1 MTTKKEKITIIAV
14 AVVTTLLLAASII
27 LTVIMKNYDKPT
39 DETIGDFPAE
49 RTVIDCTTETNVE
62 IPTILEHETQPKEVG
77 GLDIDVGQMH
87 RNPEPE
93 VVGGTVEYGEKEI
106 DNE

>member
-1 MTTKKEKITIIAV
+1 MRIYQKPAFIAI
-14 AVVTTLLLAASII
+14 AVVTALLL
-27 LTVIMKNYDKPT
+27 VIAIVFAVIEKNNKPT

>member
-1 MTTKKEKITIIAV
+1 MRIYQKPTFIAIAMVMIVSLTIVIT
-14 AVVTTLLLAASII
+14 
-27 LTVIMKNYDKPT
+27 LTVFMKNHEGKQEESVSETTADTTVVDSSAKT
-39 DETIGDFPAE
+39 DI
-49 RTVIDCTTETNVE
+49 E
-62 IPTILEHETQPKEVG
+62 IPTISEHEIQPKEVG

>member
-1 MTTKKEKITIIAV
+1 MRIYQKPAFIAIAMV
-14 AVVTTLLLAASII
+14 MVVS
-27 LTVIMKNYDKPT
+27 LTVAIALTVFMKNHEEHPDESVN
-39 DETIGDFPAE
+39 ETIAE
-49 RTVIDCTTETNVE
+49 TSAVDSSAKTDIE
-62 IPTILEHETQPKEVG
+62 IPTISEHEIQPKEVG

>member
-14 AVVTTLLLAASII
+14 AVVTTLLLVASII

-39 DETIGDFPAE
+39 DETIGDFPAD
-49 RTVIDCTTETNVE
+49 RTVIDCTTETNIEVPIISERE
-62 IPTILEHETQPKEVG
+62 IQPEDIG
-77 GLDIDVGQMH
+77 ELDIDVGQMH